1 MLRIAAFAVAALVSA
16 AALAQ
21 DYSGTFST
29 TNQQGG
35 TVTMVLEQDAKKQ
48 VRGTLS
54 GNNNT
59 FQVNAEATADGLMG
73 TVTGPQGQLYLMGQF
88 EGANLVVILAEPGP
102 GGQPNLQAA
111 RRIVFAKAAPGGPKP
126 QAGAGIRGRSPN

>member
-21 DYSGTFST
+21 NYSGTFAT
-29 TNQQGG
+29 TNPQGG
-35 TVTMVLEQDAKKQ
+35 TVMLVLKQDARKQ
-48 VRGTLS
+48 VRGTLT

-59 FQVNAEATADGLMG
+59 FDVKAEATDDGLMG
-73 TVTGPQGQLYLMGQF
+73 LVSGPQGELYLMGQF

-102 GGQPNLQAA
+102 GGQPNLAAA
-111 RRIVFAKAAPGGPKP
+111 RRIVFAKVAAQNP
-126 QAGAGIRGRSPN
+126 